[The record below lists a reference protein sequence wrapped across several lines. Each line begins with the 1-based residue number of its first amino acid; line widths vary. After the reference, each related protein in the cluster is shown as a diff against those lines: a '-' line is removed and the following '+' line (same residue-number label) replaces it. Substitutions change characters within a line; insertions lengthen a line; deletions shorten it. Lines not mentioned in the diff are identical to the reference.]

1 MFWESSEVKN
11 EFLGFGCVELEV
23 TAWSTR
29 LDRKKDVSVLACK
42 LLRTIYFTHEDFG
55 DQADD
60 ECLKLLNKNQTV
72 QMSHVL
78 NWKELHIKERDYSLF
93 CAKKETD
100 VKNSTL
106 WSTGFGMA

>member
-1 MFWESSEVKN
+1 MSPSRLNSVKGQYSLCLCR
-11 EFLGFGCVELEV
+11 LGKRI
-23 TAWSTR
+23 R